1 MADNLHQ
8 NMASIT
14 KERGARM
21 GRLLMGTAWG
31 IVLAISMLAGM
42 VDGQAMQATTTP
54 PTNNTD
60 PTNPVAPRNDTATP
74 PNANDPATTPAK
86 GLAEPAKEV
95 ADPAEETPET
105 TVDPAS
111 LLPDLPPLRPAK
123 ASLIGGTVNKLD
135 RVKDVL
141 TIQVFGGG
149 KMKIAFD
156 TRTHFYNNTAAG
168 TASDLKK
175 GDRIYVDTVLDGS
188 TVFAKTIRVKSS
200 ASAGESHGMV
210 VSYRADKGV
219 LELRDLLSPEPLKI
233 HITSQTRIIE
243 GDHASSAGKLTEGT
257 LVAVK
262 FGAQKEGDVAS
273 EVLILAV
280 PGASFTFAGTVT
292 AVDLRLGLL
301 VLDSSVDHKTYEVSL
316 DPSLIPADDS
326 LRPGVD
332 VTVLS
337 RFDGRKYVARTVT
350 MNPPPQR

>member
-1 MADNLHQ
+1 
-8 NMASIT
+8 
-14 KERGARM
+14 M

-31 IVLAISMLAGM
+31 IFLAISMFAGM
-42 VDGQAMQATTTP
+42 VDGQAMQAATTP

-60 PTNPVAPRNDTATP
+60 PTNPVAPRNDTPRAP
-74 PNANDPATTPAK
+74 SSKDSA
-86 GLAEPAKEV
+86 PAKETADSVEV
-95 ADPAEETPET
+95 APEI

-149 KMKIAFD
+149 KMKISFD

-168 TASDLKK
+168 TAADLKK

-200 ASAGESHGMV
+200 AAAGESHGTV
-210 VSYRADKGV
+210 LSYRADKGV
-219 LELRDLLSPEPLKI
+219 MELRDLLSPQPLKI

-243 GDHASSAGKLTEGT
+243 GDHASSAGRLIQGT

-273 EVLILAV
+273 EVSILAV

-292 AVDLRLGLL
+292 AVDLRLGIL
-301 VLDSSVDHKTYEVSL
+301 VLDSSVDHKTYEVSM

-326 LRPGVD
+326 LRPGAD
-332 VTVLS
+332 VTVVS
-337 RFDGRKYVARTVT
+337 RFDGSKYVARTVT
-350 MNPPPQR
+350 VNPTAQH

>member
-1 MADNLHQ
+1 
-8 NMASIT
+8 
-14 KERGARM
+14 M

-31 IVLAISMLAGM
+31 IFLAISMFAGT
-42 VDGQAMQATTTP
+42 VDGQAMQASTTP

-60 PTNPVAPRNDTATP
+60 PINPVAPRNDNVATP
-74 PNANDPATTPAK
+74 DSNAPATA
-86 GLAEPAKEV
+86 PAKETPE
-95 ADPAEETPET
+95 PAEEAPEI

-141 TIQVFGGG
+141 TIQIFGGG

-156 TRTHFYNNTAAG
+156 TRTHFYKNTAAG

-175 GDRIYVDTVLDGS
+175 GDRIYVDTVLDGG

-200 ASAGESHGMV
+200 GAAGESHGTV

-219 LELRDLLSPEPLKI
+219 LEVRDLLSPQPLKI
-233 HITSQTRIIE
+233 RITSQTRIIE
-243 GDHASSAGKLTEGT
+243 GDHPSSAGKLTEGT

-273 EVLILAV
+273 EVSILAV

-292 AVDLRLGLL
+292 AVDRRLGIL
-301 VLDSSVDHKTYEVSL
+301 VLDSSVDHKTYEVAL
-316 DPSLIPADDS
+316 DASLIPADDS
-326 LRPGVD
+326 LRPGAD

-350 MNPPPQR
+350 VNPPPQH